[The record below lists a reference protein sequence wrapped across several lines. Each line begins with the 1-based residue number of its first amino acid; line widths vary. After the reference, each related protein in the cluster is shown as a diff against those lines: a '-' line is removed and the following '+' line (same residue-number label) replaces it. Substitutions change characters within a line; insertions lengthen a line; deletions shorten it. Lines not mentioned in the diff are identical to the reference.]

1 MSLTK
6 VTFSMIEGSPAN
18 VLDYGA
24 TGNGVTDDTAA
35 FVAAAAAAKV
45 VYVPAGE
52 YAISGTI
59 TISLNGSH
67 WFGDGTNATIIKSTS
82 AVDPIFS
89 INSLG
94 AGVTINSM
102 KLTRTVATAAGADG
116 ITCITQSVGKALFYD
131 LVIEKQNVGMS
142 LGGTD
147 WSDVVRV
154 TCEKNANYG
163 FHVRN
168 TPTEGACQ
176 WSFDTCL
183 AQMNGN
189 HGFLF
194 ETVNSGPLQM
204 TVGTM
209 KDCAT
214 FANSGAGAAYVGRP
228 TIPLQGVRIVGGFHG
243 ENGGDCVY
251 LDTYGEQHMLTG
263 VFLELA
269 GSRTTGPTLST
280 PATGVGTGLHI
291 TVNNADVLVS
301 GCHSSANSYDGFYVN
316 GQSNVLT
323 GCRATNNGVVLTA
336 GRRNGVK
343 SDYGIT
349 TISGGRYGN
358 TDVRT
363 MQAYGVFVADGNN
376 VTIMG
381 ADLTTNTT
389 AAWGATANATYVTTI
404 GNLPNTLNV
413 GLSPQGAVLVGGAA
427 TGDWNVT
434 GTINVSSGILKNDTA
449 YNNP

>member
-6 VTFSMIEGSPAN
+6 VPFSMIEGAPVSVRDLGAVGDGVAN
-18 VLDYGA
+18 
-24 TGNGVTDDTAA
+24 DTAA
-35 FVAAAAAAKV
+35 FQAASAFKI
-45 VYVPAGE
+45 VYVPAGT
-52 YAISGTI
+52 YSINGTV
-59 TISLNGSH
+59 TISINGSH
-67 WFGDGTNATIIKSTS
+67 WFGDGTNATIIQSIS
-82 AVDPIFS
+82 ASAPIFS

-94 AGVTINSM
+94 AGTTINSM
-102 KLTRTVATAAGADG
+102 KLTRTVPTIAGADG
-116 ITCITQSVGKALFYD
+116 ITCITQSVGKALFHD
-131 LVIEKQNVGMS
+131 LVIEKQNTGMS

-147 WSDVVRV
+147 WSDIVRV
-154 TCEKNANYG
+154 TSERNANYG
-163 FHVRN
+163 FHIRN

-189 HGFLF
+189 HGFLV
-194 ETVNSGPLQM
+194 ETVVSGPSQM

-214 FANSGAGAAYVGRP
+214 FANSGAGAAFVGRP
-228 TIPLQGVRIVGGFHG
+228 TVPLQGVRLIGGFHG
-243 ENGGDCVY
+243 ENGGDCIY

-269 GSRTTGPTLST
+269 GHRTTGPTLST
-280 PATGVGTGLHI
+280 PATKVGTGLHI
-291 TVNNADVLVS
+291 TINNGDTLVTA
-301 GCHSSANSYDGFYVN
+301 CHSSANSYDGFYVN

-323 GCRATNNGVVLTA
+323 GCRATNNGVELIA

-343 SDYGIT
+343 SDVGFT

-376 VTIMG
+376 VTITS
-381 ADLTTNTT
+381 ADLTNNTT
-389 AAWGATANATYVTTI
+389 NAWGSTTNSTFITAI
-404 GNLPNTLNV
+404 GNQPNTLNV
-413 GLSPQGAVLVGGAA
+413 GLSPQGAVLVGGNAA
-427 TGDWNVT
+427 GDWNAQ
-434 GTINVSSGILKNDTA
+434 GTINVSQDILKNDVA
-449 YNNP
+449 YINP